1 MRASDPK
8 AFETLFRI
16 HYQPLCLFANRFL
29 NDLEL
34 SKETVSD
41 VFSYLW
47 EHRTTIVISV
57 SLKAYLHKIVQ
68 NKCLNI
74 IKRKKIENRYV
85 DYMLRTGLV
94 NDNTYFDKITDAYY
108 SKQLGEEINGAIN
121 KLPERCREIFRLSR
135 FEEMSYKEIAE
146 RLSISPKT
154 VENQMGIA
162 LAKLKA
168 ALNKFLTFFF

>member
-1 MRASDPK
+1 MFFLFMGAPDNYCDQRLVKSVFTQNSPK
-8 AFETLFRI
+8 QMPEY
-16 HYQPLCLFANRFL
+16 HQ
-29 NDLEL
+29 
-34 SKETVSD
+34 K
-41 VFSYLW
+41 
-47 EHRTTIVISV
+47 
-57 SLKAYLHKIVQ
+57 
-68 NKCLNI
+68 
-74 IKRKKIENRYV
+74 KKIENRYV

-168 ALNKFLTFFF
+168 ALNKFLTFFSDPLGVAE